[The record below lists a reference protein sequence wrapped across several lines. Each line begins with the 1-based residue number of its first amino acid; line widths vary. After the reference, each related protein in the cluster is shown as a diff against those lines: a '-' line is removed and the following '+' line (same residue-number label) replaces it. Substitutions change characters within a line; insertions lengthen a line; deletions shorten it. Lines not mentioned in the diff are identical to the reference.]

1 MIKTLNEPGLE
12 GNFLDLVKTI
22 YKKPIA
28 NITLNDE
35 TVKAFTTGSGAK
47 HR

>member
-12 GNFLDLVKTI
+12 RNLLKTI
-22 YKKPIA
+22 YKKPTG